1 MKMLMKFSVCL
12 MALIFSCS
20 CLAQTSTFDFEKEL
34 DFLLYL
40 GQNGQQADVDFYGNR
55 LLSQKDLNKGQK
67 DSLNFFMGIINF
79 KQLNYDG
86 SIKFLS
92 KVSGGSIF
100 YPKSTFYSEICFI
113 EKNKYATAFNHLKDV
128 TLDKNNELLQQLKTF
143 ELAGLSLLKRDYKS
157 FDSLSVLFNT
167 NNIILNNEQQ
177 LQKKEYYP
185 GLKNLKRKSP
195 FLAGTLS
202 AIVPG
207 LGLVYAGNNGQA
219 LSDFLQ
225 VAALGAIGAETYI
238 KLGPRNPQFII
249 SASLFTFFY
258 LGNIWGSV
266 LCVQIIKNE
275 KFKEFDNNIMVGL
288 RIPIDN
294 FFK

>member
-1 MKMLMKFSVCL
+1 MVMKLFLYFISLLFS
-12 MALIFSCS
+12 FSCF
-20 CLAQTSTFDFEKEL
+20 AQSSTFDFEKEL

-40 GQNGQQADVDFYGNR
+40 GQNGQHADIYFYGDE
-55 LLSQKDLNKGQK
+55 LLNKKDLNKSQK
-67 DSLNFFMGIINF
+67 DSLNFFMGIIHF
-79 KQLNYDG
+79 KELNYDK

-92 KVSGGSIF
+92 RVSDESMF

-113 EKNKYATAFNHLKDV
+113 EKHDYSTAFNSLKEV
-128 TLDKNNELLQQLKTF
+128 QLDKNNDLLQQLKSF

-157 FDSLSVLFNT
+157 FDSLSVFFNT
-167 NNIILNNEQQ
+167 SNVILSNEQQ
-177 LQKKEYYP
+177 LQKKEYYNK
-185 GLKNLKRKSP
+185 LKNLKRRSP
-195 FLAGTLS
+195 VLAGTLS

-219 LSDFLQ
+219 LAAFIR
-225 VAALGAIGAETYI
+225 VAALGALSAETYI
-238 KLGPRNPQFII
+238 KLGPKNPQFII
-249 SASLFTFFY
+249 SASLFSFFY

-275 KFKEFDNNIMVGL
+275 KLKEIDNNIMVGL

>member
-1 MKMLMKFSVCL
+1 MSLLFS
-12 MALIFSCS
+12 FSCF
-20 CLAQTSTFDFEKEL
+20 AQPSTFDFEKEL

-40 GQNGQQADVDFYGNR
+40 GQNGQHADIDFYGDK
-55 LLSQKDLNKGQK
+55 LLNQKDLNKGQK
-67 DSLNFFMGIINF
+67 DSLNFFLGFINF
-79 KQLNYDG
+79 KGLNYDK

-92 KVSGGSIF
+92 KVSDESMF

-113 EKNKYATAFNHLKDV
+113 EKHDYFNAYNNLREV
-128 TLDKNNELLQQLKTF
+128 QLDKNNDLLQQLKSF
-143 ELAGLSLLKRDYKS
+143 ELAGLSLLNRDYKS

-167 NNIILNNEQQ
+167 NNIILSNEQQ
-177 LQKKEYYP
+177 LQKNEYYYK
-185 GLKNLKRKSP
+185 LKHLKRKSP
-195 FLAGTLS
+195 FFAGSLS

-207 LGLVYAGNNGQA
+207 LGLAYAGNNGQA
-219 LSDFLQ
+219 LAAFIR
-225 VAALGAIGAETYI
+225 VAALGALSTETYI
-238 KLGPRNPQFII
+238 KLGPKNPQFII
-249 SASLFTFFY
+249 SATLFSFFY

-275 KFKEFDNNIMVGL
+275 KLKEIDNNIMVGL